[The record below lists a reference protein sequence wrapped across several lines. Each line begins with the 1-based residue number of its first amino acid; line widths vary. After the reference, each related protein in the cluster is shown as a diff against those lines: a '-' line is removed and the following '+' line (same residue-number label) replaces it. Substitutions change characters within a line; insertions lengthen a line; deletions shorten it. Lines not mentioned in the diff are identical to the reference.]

1 MKSILLLCA
10 WCFASLALAQ
20 DGRALVEESL
30 RRHAPP
36 PHVYQELALVINDAQ
51 GRYNVRTFRHY
62 AQREGTKDTKAAH
75 WLVVDT
81 PPDLKGMT
89 IHIGAGRDADDV
101 LGSPIL
107 GSNFRVRDFATEILD
122 AHDYGRRDSVMLGQQ
137 VHYVVD
143 ALPKRPSQPGRR
155 LYLRQDNFFVSRI
168 DHLDADNQLARRQSF
183 HNPRPDETGVWRPG
197 MILMEDLRNGQRS
210 LLKVE
215 RRVHSPDYLPAAMAN
230 KQP

>member
-1 MKSILLLCA
+1 LFCA
-10 WCFASLALAQ
+10 WCVASLALAQ

-62 AQREGTKDTKAAH
+62 AQREGSKAAH

-81 PPDLKGMT
+81 PPDLKGLT
-89 IHIGAGRDADDV
+89 IRLDTAQVGDEL

-107 GSNFRVRDFATEILD
+107 GSNFRISDFAPEALD
-122 AHDYGRRDSVMLGQQ
+122 VHDYRRRDSEMLGQQ
-137 VHYVVD
+137 LHYVVD
-143 ALPKRPSQPGRR
+143 ALPQRPGQPGRR

-168 DHLDADNQLARRQSF
+168 DHRDADGQLARRQSF
-183 HNPRPDETGVWRPG
+183 HNPRADETGIWRPG